1 MIGFICKIKK
11 NVDFVKN
18 FVFDLV
24 MVRSQIMP
32 YSFHNLV
39 ILLARIW
46 PESLNWPMFFDE
58 SVSLDFAE
66 DMDILARKNPILCVI
81 IYIVKTH
88 LKKINVNN
96 PNRNRDSLNQSEY
109 MAYVRKNLIQFYII

>member
-11 NVDFVKN
+11 NVDFVKS

-24 MVRSQIMP
+24 MVRNYIMP
-32 YSFHNLV
+32 NTFHNLV

-58 SVSLDFAE
+58 SVNLDFAE
-66 DMDILARKNPILCVI
+66 DMDILARKNPVLLVI
-81 IYIVKTH
+81 IFIVKNH
-88 LKKINVNN
+88 LKNINNNSN
-96 PNRNRDSLNQSEY
+96 PNRNKELLNQSEY
-109 MAYVRKNLIQFYII
+109 MAYVRS